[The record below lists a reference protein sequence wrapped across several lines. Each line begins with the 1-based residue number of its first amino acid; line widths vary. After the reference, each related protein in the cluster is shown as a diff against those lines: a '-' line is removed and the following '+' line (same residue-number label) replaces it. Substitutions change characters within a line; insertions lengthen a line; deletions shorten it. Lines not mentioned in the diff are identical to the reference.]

1 MGKGRQRIRGQDRVN
16 SPIHRLRLLSRV
28 ALFFWLLAPCSGAM
42 AQAYP
47 AKALRLVIGFPPGG
61 AVDVV
66 ARTLAAAMHDT
77 LGQQVIVDNRPG
89 ANGAIGTEFVA
100 KAMPDGY
107 TLGLVSI
114 STLVLNV
121 HLYPGI
127 GYHTIRDFTH
137 IGAVGEVASLIGAH
151 PAVPARSTNE
161 LIALARSRPGQLTF
175 ASSGVGSLQHLAI
188 EIFNTTQKAR
198 LTHVPYKGAA
208 QALTDVIGGHID
220 GLVVSLPSALAAV
233 RSGKLNALAVTSDRR
248 SPALSGVPT
257 AKEQGLPELV
267 VANWYGLVGPPN
279 LAPPIASAL
288 HAAILKGLA
297 STAAKE
303 RFAAAGI
310 EPKTDASPSEFSRFV
325 GEEFGRWEK
334 IVKRSGVKVD

>member
-1 MGKGRQRIRGQDRVN
+1 MRYMEGIARCF
-16 SPIHRLRLLSRV
+16 SLLI
-28 ALFFWLLAPCSGAM
+28 FCSGAV

-47 AKALRLVIGFPPGG
+47 VKPLRLVIGFPPGG

-66 ARTLAAAMHDT
+66 ARTLAGGMHDT
-77 LGQQVIVDNRPG
+77 LGQPVIVDNRPG
-89 ANGAIGTEFVA
+89 ANGVIGTEVVA
-100 KAMPDGY
+100 KAIPDGY

-127 GYHTIRDFTH
+127 SYHTIRDFSH
-137 IGAVGEVASLIGAH
+137 IGAVGEVASLIGTH
-151 PAVPARSTNE
+151 PAVPVRSMKT
-161 LIALARSRPGQLTF
+161 LVALARSRPGQLTF

-188 EIFNTTQKAR
+188 EIFNTTQHAR

-208 QALTDVIGGHID
+208 QALTDVMGGHID
-220 GLVVSLPSALAAV
+220 GLVVSLPSALAAA
-233 RSGKLNALAVTSDRR
+233 RSGKLVALAVTSDRR
-248 SPALSGVPT
+248 TPALSEVPT

-279 LAPPIASAL
+279 LAPHIVSAL

-297 STAAKE
+297 SAAAKE

-310 EPKTDASPSEFSRFV
+310 EPKTDASPAAFSRFV
-325 GEEFGRWEK
+325 GDEFGRWER
-334 IVKRSGVKVD
+334 IVKNSGVKVD